1 MPSAQYFREQAEA
14 LRRHARA
21 SRRRRRLPPNW
32 IIVRLS
38 MSKQCIPGRA
48 LDCSSEGTGRG
59 RDPGVAVNHEI
70 KPHFCA

>member
-32 IIVRLS
+32 IIGRLREAMHPRKDAGLLVRGYGS
-38 MSKQCIPGRA
+38 VHTRPG
-48 LDCSSEGTGRG
+48 
-59 RDPGVAVNHEI
+59 AVI
-70 KPHFCA
+70 A